1 MPASTAP
8 QRETAR
14 RILLRLAGEG
24 EGATV
29 VRRRAGIDELE
40 ADHDPVVAGVL
51 SVLADERLVTV
62 GDGEAEV
69 AHEALLR
76 EWPRLRGWLEEDAQA
91 RRLHVHL
98 RAAAHDWD
106 AGGRD
111 AGELYRGARLASAL
125 EWAGTHEAD
134 LNATEREF
142 LAEGSAAANRSQRRL
157 RAVLA
162 GVSALLVVAVIAGAM
177 ALHQQG
183 NARREATAAEA
194 QRLGARALLDD
205 QLDRALLLARQGVA
219 LDDTPRTR
227 GNLLGTLLRSPAL
240 IGVIRAGDATV
251 ESAAVDPGGR
261 LLAVGDNAGQVQ
273 LFDARSRKRL
283 RTLTPTGNASDIQD
297 LAFSPDGALLAALH
311 TSAPGTTAELPPGW
325 RAVTTVL
332 DARTGQVVRRID
344 LPRNRAMSGLRF
356 SPDGRTLEVPL
367 FGDEGGQLL
376 RLDPRTGRRRAAP
389 VPFDHPGRLTF
400 DPYQRW
406 PRSPAFTTAGGREVF
421 VGGVGGVTVRDAA
434 TLAVLRRFPQASRR
448 AIGTLPTAYAATED
462 GRVAAIGGENGTVR
476 LLNLGDGTL
485 RVVAGRH
492 RGPVNDVAFDP
503 AGRRLVS
510 TSEDGRSIVWDARSA
525 TQVEVL
531 NGHTSSA
538 FSPAFAGHTLYTA
551 SLDGTVLVWELADDR
566 RLGRH
571 FDAGTVGDGSQRYA
585 LSSDGRLLAHGRGD
599 GTVNLIDMRTL
610 RRRASVPVVHQ
621 TGVAG
626 PEVVAG
632 IGFVPGTHL
641 LVVGSSY
648 GGVALVDADRA
659 AVVKRLHGHPKNE
672 HFPGGVSDN
681 RIWTP
686 GVSADGRLL
695 ATTSSDGTVNIWSLP
710 DGRRLGA
717 PIEFPVNGAS
727 DGQLSPDGRWLS
739 VQALN
744 KRVFQD
750 RIEIW
755 DVRTRR
761 RASVI
766 FLPGGVSYSRFSPDG
781 RLLAIGDLQRRV
793 HLYSTKT
800 WAPAT
805 GFVLD
810 ADAVWVAF
818 SPDSA
823 VLAAGGLD
831 GTVRLFDVAN
841 GQALGALPSPSGSTA
856 VPMFLPGDA
865 GLVAGQED
873 GTATLWDL
881 RPAALAR
888 RACEIAGRRLTHA
901 EWDAA
906 LPGRAYAPAC

>member
-1 MPASTAP
+1 M
-8 QRETAR
+8 R
-14 RILLRLAGEG
+14 
-24 EGATV
+24 
-29 VRRRAGIDELE
+29 
-40 ADHDPVVAGVL
+40 
-51 SVLADERLVTV
+51 
-62 GDGEAEV
+62 
-69 AHEALLR
+69 
-76 EWPRLRGWLEEDAQA
+76 
-91 RRLHVHL
+91 
-98 RAAAHDWD
+98 
-106 AGGRD
+106 
-111 AGELYRGARLASAL
+111 
-125 EWAGTHEAD
+125 
-134 LNATEREF
+134 
-142 LAEGSAAANRSQRRL
+142 
-157 RAVLA
+157 
-162 GVSALLVVAVIAGAM
+162 
-177 ALHQQG
+177 
-183 NARREATAAEA
+183 
-194 QRLGARALLDD
+194 LLD
-205 QLDRALLLARQGVA
+205 LD
-219 LDDTPRTR
+219 
-227 GNLLGTLLRSPAL
+227 
-240 IGVIRAGDATV
+240 
-251 ESAAVDPGGR
+251 
-261 LLAVGDNAGQVQ
+261 
-273 LFDARSRKRL
+273 
-283 RTLTPTGNASDIQD
+283 
-297 LAFSPDGALLAALH
+297 
-311 TSAPGTTAELPPGW
+311 
-325 RAVTTVL
+325 
-332 DARTGQVVRRID
+332 
-344 LPRNRAMSGLRF
+344 
-356 SPDGRTLEVPL
+356 
-367 FGDEGGQLL
+367 
-376 RLDPRTGRRRAAP
+376 
-389 VPFDHPGRLTF
+389 
-400 DPYQRW
+400 
-406 PRSPAFTTAGGREVF
+406 
-421 VGGVGGVTVRDAA
+421 
-434 TLAVLRRFPQASRR
+434 
-448 AIGTLPTAYAATED
+448 
-462 GRVAAIGGENGTVR
+462 
-476 LLNLGDGTL
+476 DGTL
-485 RVVAGRH
+485 RAVAGRH

-538 FSPAFAGHTLYTA
+538 FSPAFAGDTLYTA

-566 RLGRH
+566 RLGRR
-571 FDAGTVGDGSQRYA
+571 FDAGTIGDGSQRYA

-659 AVVKRLHGHPKNE
+659 AVVKRLRGHPKNE

-755 DVRTRR
+755 DVRARR

-881 RPAALAR
+881 RPASLAR